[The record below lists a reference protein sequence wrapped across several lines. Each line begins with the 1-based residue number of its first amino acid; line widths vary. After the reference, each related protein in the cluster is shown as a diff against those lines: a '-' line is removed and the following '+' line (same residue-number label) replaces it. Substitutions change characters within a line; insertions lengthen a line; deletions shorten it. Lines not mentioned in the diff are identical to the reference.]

1 MTVQSGP
8 LATYPTAIWRVAA
21 TKKPQISAGFDPV

>member
-8 LATYPTAIWRVAA
+8 LATYAMDNWRVAA
-21 TKKPQISAGFDPV
+21 PKKPQISAGFDPV